1 MPKREQLLSSG
12 SSSDSDAETREKLR
26 RKEEPKKKKN
36 KLTSKSS
43 KTDKAASSK
52 PEAGDSESGIK
63 DGKLFLS
70 RNQTKEPKIV
80 SVSEFKGSLYLNIRK
95 HYYDKNMEL
104 KPTAKG
110 VALSVDEWNLLV
122 NNIDE
127 IKEMIQ
133 QQS

>member
-1 MPKREQLLSSG
+1 MPKRDQLLSSS
-12 SSSDSDAETREKLR
+12 SSSDSDGETRKKLL
-26 RKEEPKKKKN
+26 EEPKNKKK
-36 KLTSKSS
+36 KLSKSS
-43 KTDKAASSK
+43 KTEEASSSK
-52 PEAGDSESGIK
+52 PEAGDSESAIK

-80 SVSEFKGSLYLNIRK
+80 SVSEFKGKLYVNIRK

-110 VALSVDEWNLLV
+110 VSLSVDEWNLLV

-127 IKEMIQ
+127 IKQMIQ
-133 QQS
+133 QQG